1 MKFRSLITRFFIL
14 ALAFTTTIAFSQD
27 DEEGAP
33 LRDTTIESVRLRVQN
48 DGDSAYFIFSDQV
61 ELHATNLFLKCDQ
74 LEVFAVRRAENEGD
88 LGTLGAI
95 EEIIATGNV
104 RIEQAERVAT
114 AGKAVVQPNKQR
126 IVLTESPVVV
136 QAGTKLEADELI
148 IERGAGTIVVNPTTP
163 SRLRL
168 TGPPIGDIGFED
180 PKPIEPEGAEQ
191 IPNAESDQAPAEATQ
206 SEENTNGNP
215 NPEEDEE

>member
-95 EEIIATGNV
+95 DEIIATGNV

-191 IPNAESDQAPAEATQ
+191 IPNAESDQPPAEAAP